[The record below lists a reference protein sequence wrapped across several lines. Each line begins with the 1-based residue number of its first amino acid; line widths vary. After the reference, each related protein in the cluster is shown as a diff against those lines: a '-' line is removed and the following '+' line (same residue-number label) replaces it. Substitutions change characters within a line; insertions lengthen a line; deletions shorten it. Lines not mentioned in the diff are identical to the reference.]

1 MKTKFL
7 IILALIVCQLTFAGT
22 RNNSP
27 KGADG
32 PAREQWSLPL
42 LMLAPATPVEATF
55 DETVDSNPGTLSM
68 SAVAPVTPREA
79 TFEDLPAGNAVSSTV
94 SAPANQKPNATDKG
108 KAGHNAFPPPC
119 SVKYGCSL

>member
-7 IILALIVCQLTFAGT
+7 IILALITCQITFAGS

-32 PAREQWSLPL
+32 PAKAEWTLPL

-55 DETVDSNPGTLSM
+55 DDAIDSNPGALSL
-68 SAVAPVTPREA
+68 SSIAPVTPKEA
-79 TFEDLPAGNAVSSTV
+79 TFEDLPAGNRGNNTV
-94 SAPANQKPNATDKG
+94 STPVNQKSNAIDKG
-108 KAGHNAFPPPC
+108 KTGRNAFPPPC